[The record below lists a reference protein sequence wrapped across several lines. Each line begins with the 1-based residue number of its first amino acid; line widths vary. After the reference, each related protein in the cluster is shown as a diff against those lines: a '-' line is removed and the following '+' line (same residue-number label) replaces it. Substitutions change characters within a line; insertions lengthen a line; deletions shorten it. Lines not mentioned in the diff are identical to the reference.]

1 MSEQT
6 IGQRIYELRKKRG
19 LTLEQVGDAVGVG
32 KSTVRKWETG
42 AIASMRQ
49 DKILGLAN
57 ILQTTPAYLM
67 GRTGLVVG
75 EKARKSV
82 AHNLVSARE
91 KAKLTL
97 TEAAQQ
103 AGVTAE
109 QLEQI
114 ETGAVPLSETM
125 LIRLCA
131 VYDVR
136 PERIQVLDDEQQEER
151 YEMRQLDEQIA
162 EYRRQL
168 QKEQPAE
175 PNLDE
180 LSPTKRYLIDAINRL
195 PEDQLQVLAAVIDQ
209 VMHGRGE

>member
-1 MSEQT
+1 MTQSAEN
-6 IGQRIYELRKKRG
+6 IRRRREELG
-19 LTLEQVGDAVGVG
+19 LSVDELARMIG
-32 KSTVRKWETG
+32 KSRATVYRYENGEIGTLPSQVVNELS
-42 AIASMRQ
+42 IA
-49 DKILGLAN
+49 
-57 ILQTTPAYLM
+57 LQTTHSYIM
-67 GRTGLVVG
+67 GLSGLKTGKK
-75 EKARKSV
+75 ERESIAR
-82 AHNLVSARE
+82 NLVRARE
-91 KAKLTL
+91 KAKLSL
-97 TEAAQQ
+97 AEAAQQ

-131 VYDVR
+131 VYHVY
-136 PERIQVLDDEQQEER
+136 PERIQVLDDEELER
-151 YEMRQLDEQIA
+151 ICESRQKDEQIA